1 MSTKRMILAMILA
14 IRCVAMLLLAAAV
27 TCFVVPLE
35 AAETWKSGAAAV
47 NITPER
53 FMWMAGYAARTRPAE
68 GKSTELWAKALV
80 LEDAEG
86 NRGVIVT
93 LDLIGLDRALAA
105 SICDKLGERYGL
117 KREQIALCTS
127 HTHSGPVVARNLRP
141 MHYYLLDDT
150 QKELVDA
157 YAHRLEEKVVEV
169 VGQAIERLAPSGLTW
184 GSGSATFAANRRN
197 NAEGEIKRLRA
208 ENKVV
213 GPSYHDVPVL
223 AAHNEKGELTAV
235 LFGYACH
242 ATVLDGYEWS
252 GDYPGH
258 AQIGVEEAH
267 PGCVALFWAG
277 CGGDQNPMPRRTVD
291 LAKRHGRELAD
302 AVNAVLKADMK
313 PIEGSLTTAYTEVA
327 IPFAKLPQREQL
339 VADSQSDN
347 VYVAA
352 RAKVLLSEIDAG
364 RPLSATYPYPIAC
377 WKLGNQVQFVA
388 LGGEVVVDY
397 ALRLKEELRG
407 GATWVAGYSN
417 DVMAY
422 IPSKRVLT
430 EGGYEGGGAMVYYGL
445 PTVWAPEVEETIIRG
460 VHEQL
465 GSGN

>member
-1 MSTKRMILAMILA
+1 MILGTILT
-14 IRCVAMLLLAAAV
+14 IRRAAMLLLAAAV
-27 TCFVVPLE
+27 TCFAVPLE

-47 NITPER
+47 TITPER

-80 LEDAEG
+80 LEDGER

-93 LDLIGLDRALAA
+93 LDLIGLDRALSA
-105 SICDKLGERYGL
+105 SICEKLGDRHGL

-169 VGQAIERLAPSGLTW
+169 VGQAIEHLAPAELTW
-184 GSGSATFAANRRN
+184 GSGTATFAANRRN
-197 NAEGEIKRLRA
+197 NAEGEIERLRA

-213 GPSYHDVPVL
+213 GPSDHDVPVL
-223 AAHNEKGELTAV
+223 ATHNEKGELTAV

-242 ATVLDGYEWS
+242 GTVLDGYEWS
-252 GDYPGH
+252 GDYAGH

-291 LAKRHGRELAD
+291 LAKRHGRELTD

-313 PIEGSLTTAYTEVA
+313 PIEGTLTTAYTEVA
-327 IPFAKLPQREQL
+327 IPFAKLPDRDQL
-339 VADSQSDN
+339 VADSESDN

-352 RAKVLLSEIDAG
+352 RAKVLLSEINAG

-445 PTVWAPEVEETIIRG
+445 PTAWAPEVEETIVRG

>member
-1 MSTKRMILAMILA
+1 MSVKRLILA
-14 IRCVAMLLLAAAV
+14 IRLAALLFLAAGV
-27 TCFVVPLE
+27 TCFAVPLE
-35 AAETWKSGAAAV
+35 GAETWKSGAASV

-68 GKSTELWAKALV
+68 GKLTELWAKALV
-80 LEDAEG
+80 LEDGAG
-86 NRGVIVT
+86 HRGAIVT
-93 LDLIGLDRALAA
+93 LDLIGIDRALSV
-105 SICDKLGERYGL
+105 SICDKLKERYGL
-117 KREQIALCTS
+117 DRAQLTLCTS

-157 YAHRLEEKVVEV
+157 YAHRLEEKVVAV
-169 VGQAIERLAPSGLTW
+169 VGQAIERLAPSRLTW
-184 GSGSATFAANRRN
+184 GSGTATFAANRRN
-197 NAEGEIKRLRA
+197 NAEGEIERLRA

-213 GPSYHDVPVL
+213 GPSDHDVPVL
-223 AAHNEKGELTAV
+223 AAHNEKGELTAI

-258 AQIGVEEAH
+258 AQIDLAEAH

-277 CGGDQNPMPRRTVD
+277 CGGDQNPMPRRAVE
-291 LAKRHGRELAD
+291 LAQRHGRELAD
-302 AVNAVLKADMK
+302 AVDAVLKGDMK
-313 PIEGSLTTAYTEVA
+313 PIEGTLAANYVEVDL
-327 IPFAKLPQREQL
+327 PLGKLPDRDQL
-339 VADSQSDN
+339 AADSQSDN

-352 RAKVLLSEIDAG
+352 RAKVLLADVDAG

-422 IPSKRVLT
+422 IPSKRVLG

-445 PTVWAPEVEETIIRG
+445 PTVWAPEVEETIVRG